1 MSSTLNPD
9 SGPGVVVNTPLL
21 GPGVIDYVNSQTYA
35 TATFA
40 ASTSY
45 PFIVWPN
52 DGTTWVIS
60 GLSARYTT
68 AAASAATFQ
77 VEVAG
82 AGVAPGSGVVQN
94 STGVALNGSINTNVN
109 GVITTQT
116 PITGGTA
123 INLKV
128 GGTATTSLV
137 GLVITLAIQRVG

>member
-1 MSSTLNPD
+1 MANINPD
-9 SGPGVVVNTPLL
+9 SGPPVNVQTPLL
-21 GPGVIDYVNSQTYA
+21 GPGVIDYLNSATYA
-35 TATFA
+35 AATFA

-60 GLSARYTT
+60 GISARYTT
-68 AAASAATFQ
+68 GAASAATFQ
-77 VEVAG
+77 IEVAG

-94 STGVALNGSINTNVN
+94 STGIALNGTANTNVN
-109 GVITTQT
+109 GVVTTQT

-123 INLKV
+123 VNFKV

-137 GLVITLAIQRVG
+137 GLVITLAIQRVA